1 MRILVFTVTAWNSK
15 VGANTW
21 ESLLSQYKDNPDV
34 EIANIC
40 IRDEI
45 PDSKICSGYFTIS
58 ESRMIR
64 SIFNKKVKT
73 GLRVTVQQQPDCCDE
88 YLEEHNKRYVKM
100 TRHRR
105 YSMLMA
111 RELIWK
117 AGKWKTKELNEFID
131 SFKPDL
137 ILHGME
143 GYIHLNRIIE
153 YAIKRSGAKAIGYIM
168 DDNFTYKQSNKI
180 GYKILRFFQKK
191 SLKRLANLT
200 NSFFS
205 ISPMTKKEADE
216 VFKIDSIVLT
226 KPLNSIP
233 EYSEKTLKKPINIL
247 YTGNLLIGREDSLV
261 KLVNV
266 LKKINKE
273 EIYYTVEVYTSTVIN
288 QKNAEMLD
296 VGFVKIHN
304 AIEQQEVLKKQ
315 KEADLLLFLED
326 IDGKDAKTAR
336 LSFSTKLTDYLS
348 TGNAIFAVGN
358 KETAPF
364 NYLIDNNIAF
374 VADNDEEIEKNLL
387 SILEN
392 QLILDEIR
400 KNSCECAVKN
410 HKSDIINETF
420 DKVVRCNLA
429 SEFGVKE

>member
-1 MRILVFTVTAWNSK
+1 MRILVFTVTAWNSR

-45 PDSKICSGYFTIS
+45 PDSKICSEYFTIS

-64 SIFNKKVKT
+64 SFFNRNIKT
-73 GLRVTVQQQPDCCDE
+73 GLRVTAQELPNDYDE
-88 YLEEHNKRYVKM
+88 YLDEHNKRYVKM
-100 TRHRR
+100 TRHRW

-117 AGKWKTKELNEFID
+117 AGKWKTKELDEFID
-131 SFKPDL
+131 SFNPDL

-168 DDNFTYKQSNKI
+168 DDNFTYKQSNKL
-180 GYKILRFFQKK
+180 GYKILRFYQKK

-216 VFKIDSIVLT
+216 VFKIDSTVLT
-226 KPLNSIP
+226 KPLNAIP
-233 EYSEKTLKKPINIL
+233 QYNEKQLNKPINIL

-261 KLVNV
+261 KLVNE
-266 LKKINKE
+266 LKKINEK
-273 EIYYTVEVYTSTVIN
+273 EIYYTVDVYTSTVMN
-288 QKNAEMLD
+288 QKNAEALD

-304 AIEQQEVLKKQ
+304 AIEQQEVFKKQ

-326 IDGKDAKTAR
+326 INGKDAKTAR

-374 VADNDEEIEKNLL
+374 VADNEKAIERNLL
-387 SILEN
+387 D
-392 QLILDEIR
+392 ILDNPLIINKIR
-400 KNSCECAVKN
+400 KNVCECAVKN
-410 HKSDIINETF
+410 HKANVIHATF
-420 DKVVRCNLA
+420 DKVVRGNFELR
-429 SEFGVKE
+429 SKK